1 MEKIVAKFC
10 SGETTC
16 TYKRLQQTII
26 VVIVIII
33 IIITP
38 HTAHHL
44 QFICSLVLLRSR
56 LVDAVFGYSK
66 IDLFTIAGWLQPV
79 RHISCSVTT
88 SHM

>member
-1 MEKIVAKFC
+1 MWSSQAVSRAF
-10 SGETTC
+10 
-16 TYKRLQQTII
+16 
-26 VVIVIII
+26 IVIII

-88 SHM
+88 VPHVMVLPHHHHSGN